1 MTENFRGILLMVGAM
16 AAFAIEDMFI
26 KWMGATVPPG
36 QILMMLGLGGA
47 AGFALIARL
56 RGETLIS
63 RVFVSRAVVI
73 RNLGELTG
81 TFGFI
86 TAIVLTP
93 LSSASAI
100 LQAMPLAVT
109 LGAALFFREPVGWRR
124 WSAIG
129 VGFIG
134 VLIVIRPGGAAFE
147 PASLFALLGV
157 AGLATRDLA
166 TRAVPHSTSSVVL
179 SAWGFSM
186 LIPTGGALLLLTGG
200 ANVPSAGV
208 FGLLAG
214 AVVLGIAGYYAIT
227 QAMRMGEVAVIT
239 PFRYTRIVFALIIG
253 VTVFGERPDGWTLGG
268 AALIIA
274 SGLYTLWREA
284 RLGRRRAALA
294 AGPVSP
300 GQVPPLRAED
310 SASRTP

>member
-1 MTENFRGILLMVGAM
+1 MGENLRGILLMVGAM
-16 AAFAIEDMFI
+16 AAFAVEDMFI
-26 KWMGATVPPG
+26 KRMGAAVPPG
-36 QILMMLGLGGA
+36 QILMMLGAGGA
-47 AGFALIARL
+47 AGFALLARL
-56 RGETLIS
+56 RGERLLS
-63 RVFVSRAVVI
+63 PVFFSRAVVL

-81 TFGFI
+81 TLGFV

-109 LGAALFFREPVGWRR
+109 LGAALVFREPVGWRR
-124 WSAIG
+124 WSAILA
-129 VGFIG
+129 GFLG
-134 VLIVIRPGGAAFE
+134 VLIVIRPGTAGFE

-166 TRAVPHSTSSVVL
+166 SRAVPRSTSSVVL

-186 LIPTGGALLLLTGG
+186 LLPTGAILLWLSGG
-200 ANVPSAGV
+200 ATVPSAGV
-208 FGLLAG
+208 LGLLAG
-214 AVVLGIAGYYAIT
+214 AVLLGIAGYYAIT

-239 PFRYTRIVFALIIG
+239 PFRYTRIVFALVIG
-253 VTVFGERPDGWTLGG
+253 VTVFGERPDAWTLGG

-284 RLGRRRAALA
+284 RLGRRRGALS
-294 AGPVSP
+294 AGPASP
-300 GQVPPLRAED
+300 GQAPPARSREAP
-310 SASRTP
+310 ASRP

>member
-1 MTENFRGILLMVGAM
+1 
-16 AAFAIEDMFI
+16 
-26 KWMGATVPPG
+26 
-36 QILMMLGLGGA
+36 MMLGVGGA
-47 AGFALIARL
+47 AGFALLVRA
-56 RGETLIS
+56 RGETLFS
-63 RVFVSRAVVI
+63 PVFFSRAVVI
-73 RNLGELTG
+73 RNLGEITG

-129 VGFIG
+129 AGFVG
-134 VLIVIRPGGAAFE
+134 VLMVIRPGGATFE

-179 SAWGFSM
+179 SAWGMSM
-186 LIPTGGALLLLTGG
+186 LIPTGGALLLLSGG
-200 ANVPSAGV
+200 AAMPSAGV
-208 FGLLAG
+208 LGLLAG
-214 AVVLGIAGYYAIT
+214 AVVLGIAGYYAIA

-253 VTVFGERPDGWTLGG
+253 IAVFGERPDGWTLGG

-284 RLGRRRAALA
+284 RLGRQRAALA
-294 AGPVSP
+294 AGPASP
-300 GQVPPLRAED
+300 GQVPRRQAD
-310 SASRTP
+310 STP